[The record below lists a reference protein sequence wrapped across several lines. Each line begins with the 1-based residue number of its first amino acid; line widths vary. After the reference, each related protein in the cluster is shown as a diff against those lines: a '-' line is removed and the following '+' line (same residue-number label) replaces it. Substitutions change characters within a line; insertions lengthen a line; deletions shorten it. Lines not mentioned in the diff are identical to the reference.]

1 MQALVA
7 GLLCAILVTMGG
19 RALAL
24 SVTPTDNAMTLTTTI
39 LGAGISFVGAPLY
52 SGTPIAAGT
61 FHNGLAAGIGMDA
74 GILLTT
80 GTATDAVGPNRANDT
95 TTVNDPLGDGFS
107 PLGVL
112 TFDAAVLEFIFVA
125 SGDNLFLNY
134 VFASEEYNEFVNFP
148 FNDMFA
154 FFLDGQNIALLPG
167 TTDPVAINTV
177 NGGNPLGSN
186 ASHPEL
192 FNDNTFSHTSTSP
205 FAIEYD
211 GFTDVLTAEVRNL
224 APGPH
229 TIQLAIA
236 DAGDFFLDSA
246 IFIQAGTFSDRP
258 TSPLPP
264 TAHTPEP
271 GTLLLLGTG
280 LLSLVGYGW
289 RPRQEKV

>member
-1 MQALVA
+1 MQTLVV
-7 GLLCAILVTMGG
+7 GLLCATLVSMGG

-24 SVTPTDNAMTLTTTI
+24 SITPTDDAMTLATMI
-39 LGAGISFVGAPLY
+39 LGAGISLV
-52 SGTPIAAGT
+52 GTPIYSGAPGAAGT
-61 FHNGLAAGIGMDA
+61 FNDGLAAGIGMDA
-74 GILLTT
+74 GMLLTT
-80 GTATDAVGPNRANDT
+80 GTATDAVGPNRADDT
-95 TTVNDPLGDGFS
+95 TTVNDPFGGGFS
-107 PLGVL
+107 PLGFL
-112 TFDAAVLEFIFVA
+112 TFDAAVLDFIFVTD
-125 SGDNLFLNY
+125 GDNLFFNY
-134 VFASEEYNEFVNFP
+134 VLASEEYSEFVNFP

-186 ASHPEL
+186 ASNPDL
-192 FNDNTFSHTSTSP
+192 FNDNAYSHPLASP
-205 FAIEYD
+205 FALEYD
-211 GFTDVLTAEVRNL
+211 GFTDVLRVEVRNL

-246 IFIQAGTFSDRP
+246 VFIQAGTFSDRP
-258 TSPLPP
+258 TSPFPP
-264 TAHTPEP
+264 TTHTPEP

-289 RPRQEKV
+289 RQRQEKV

>member
-7 GLLCAILVTMGG
+7 GLLCATLVTMGG

-39 LGAGISFVGAPLY
+39 LGAGISLVGTPRYSGAPV
-52 SGTPIAAGT
+52 AAGT
-61 FHNGLAAGIGMDA
+61 FHDGLAAGLGMDA

-80 GTATDAVGPNRANDT
+80 GIATDAVGPNRADAT
-95 TTVNDPLGDGFS
+95 TTVNDPFGGGFS
-107 PLGVL
+107 PLGFL
-112 TFDAAVLEFIFVA
+112 TFDAAVLEFIFVT

-134 VFASEEYNEFVNFP
+134 VFASEEYNESVNLP
-148 FNDMFA
+148 FSDMFA
-154 FFLDGQNIALLPG
+154 FFLDGENIALLPG
-167 TTDPVAINTV
+167 TTDPVAISTV
-177 NGGNPLGSN
+177 NGGSPLGSHAN
-186 ASHPEL
+186 HPEL
-192 FNDNTFSHTSTSP
+192 FNDNAFSHTSRSP

-211 GFTDVLTAEVRNL
+211 GFTDVLAAEVRHL
-224 APGPH
+224 APGQH
-229 TIQLAIA
+229 TLQLAIA

-258 TSPLPP
+258 PSPLPP
-264 TAHTPEP
+264 IAHTPEP

-289 RPRQEKV
+289 RLRQEKG

>member
-1 MQALVA
+1 
-7 GLLCAILVTMGG
+7 MGG

-24 SVTPTDNAMTLTTTI
+24 SVTPTGDAMTLTTTI
-39 LGAGISFVGAPLY
+39 LGTGISLVGTPLY
-52 SGTPIAAGT
+52 SGAPGAAGT
-61 FHNGLAAGIGMDA
+61 FSQGLAAGLGMDT

-80 GTATDAVGPNRANDT
+80 GTATDAVGPNRRDDT
-95 TTVNDPLGDGFS
+95 TTVNDPFGDGFS
-107 PLGVL
+107 PLGFL
-112 TFDAAVLEFIFVA
+112 TFDAAVLEFIFVTG
-125 SGDNLFLNY
+125 GDNLFFNY
-134 VFASEEYNEFVNFP
+134 VFASEEYSEFVNFP

-167 TTDPVAINTV
+167 STDPVAINTV
-177 NGGNPLGSN
+177 NGGNSLGSD
-186 ASHPEL
+186 ASNPEL
-192 FNDNTFSHTSTSP
+192 FNDNAFRHTSTSP

-211 GFTDVLTAEVRNL
+211 GFTDVLSVEVRHL

-258 TSPLPP
+258 TSLLPP

-289 RPRQEKV
+289 RQRPEKV